1 MFNGSP
7 RLARGG
13 GWEYVDERLFST
25 VDKSRQG
32 SHSLNNANV
41 CEMFTEHALSTV
53 KARISHPGGKA
64 AEAHFG
70 ASVAHNNHKIGV
82 NP

>member
-1 MFNGSP
+1 MFNKSP
-7 RLARGG
+7 CLARGG
-13 GWEYVDERLFST
+13 RWEDVDERLFSP

-41 CEMFTEHALSTV
+41 CEMFHGTRFEYRESSY
-53 KARISHPGGKA
+53 SHPGGKA